1 MQDQHR
7 NDRQRVAEA
16 VQQALEAARRLGA
29 SAAEASASM
38 DSGLSVNVR
47 LGEVETLEYHRGQN
61 LAVTVYQN
69 HAKGSASTADL
80 SPAAVTEAVEAAL
93 RIARHTSSDPC
104 AGLADPD
111 LLARDFPDLDLYHP
125 WDIDA
130 AAAIELARACEA
142 AGRAVDAR
150 ITNSDGASVD
160 AFEGVSAYGNT
171 HGFLGLREGTRHSIS
186 CSLIAEDDGGMQRD
200 YWYTVSRVP
209 DALEAPEAVGRRAA
223 ERALR
228 RLGGRKLDTRKAP
241 VLFAPELARGLAGH
255 FVAAISGGALY
266 RKASFLL
273 DTLGQAVFPDF
284 VRVHEDPFIP
294 RALGSAAFDQ
304 EGVATQ
310 RRDIVRDGVLQ
321 GYVLSS
327 YSACKLGLRSTG
339 NAGGVHNL
347 IVDPGPEALDLDG
360 LLRRMDTGLLVTEL
374 IGHGVNTVTGD
385 YSRGAAGF
393 WVEGGCLQYP
403 VEEITIAGNLRDMF
417 RGLLAV
423 GSDVDLRGNIR
434 TGSWL
439 VEEMTIA
446 GR

>member
-16 VQQALEAARRLGA
+16 VQQALETARRLGA
-29 SAAEASASM
+29 SAAETSASM

-61 LAVTVYQN
+61 LAVTVYQD

-171 HGFLGLREGTRHSIS
+171 HGFLGHYPTSRHSLS
-186 CSLIAEDDGGMQRD
+186 CAVIAEDESGMQRD
-200 YWYTVSRVP
+200 YWYDISRVP
-209 DALEAPEAVGRRAA
+209 QALAAPEAIGEEAAARA
-223 ERALR
+223 
-228 RLGGRKLDTRKAP
+228 
-241 VLFAPELARGLAGH
+241 
-255 FVAAISGGALY
+255 VAY
-266 RKASFLL
+266 RWPL
-273 DTLGQAVFPDF
+273 
-284 VRVHEDPFIP
+284 
-294 RALGSAAFDQ
+294 
-304 EGVATQ
+304 
-310 RRDIVRDGVLQ
+310 
-321 GYVLSS
+321 
-327 YSACKLGLRSTG
+327 
-339 NAGGVHNL
+339 
-347 IVDPGPEALDLDG
+347 
-360 LLRRMDTGLLVTEL
+360 
-374 IGHGVNTVTGD
+374 
-385 YSRGAAGF
+385 
-393 WVEGGCLQYP
+393 
-403 VEEITIAGNLRDMF
+403 
-417 RGLLAV
+417 
-423 GSDVDLRGNIR
+423 
-434 TGSWL
+434 
-439 VEEMTIA
+439 
-446 GR
+446 